1 METQPKK
8 RKDYIFYRIIKWF
21 VWLFSPK
28 MKLSGLEH
36 IPTGPAIIVANHTQ
50 MYGPIACELYY
61 PGNRRTWCAGQ
72 MMRWREVAEYAFNDF
87 WSQKPKWTHPFY
99 RLLSHLITPVSV
111 CVFNNAD
118 TIAVYHDSRI
128 LSTFK
133 KTVTALC
140 DGAQVVIFPEHDVR
154 RNHIIYDFQEKFIDI
169 ARLYYKKSGEKLPF
183 VPMYIAPNLGQMCLG
198 EPVYFDPD
206 APMDAERRRICDYL
220 MDAITSIACDLPEHT
235 VVPYR
240 NIPKKDYPSNIPHKE
255 ASYETTG
262 G

>member
-36 IPTGPAIIVANHTQ
+36 IPTGPAIIVANHAQ

-99 RLLSHLITPVSV
+99 RLLSYLITPVSV

-140 DGAQVVIFPEHDVR
+140 DGARVVIFPEHDVR
-154 RNHIIYDFQEKFIDI
+154 RNHIIYDFQDKFIDI

-255 ASYETTG
+255 ASYETTSG
-262 G
+262 